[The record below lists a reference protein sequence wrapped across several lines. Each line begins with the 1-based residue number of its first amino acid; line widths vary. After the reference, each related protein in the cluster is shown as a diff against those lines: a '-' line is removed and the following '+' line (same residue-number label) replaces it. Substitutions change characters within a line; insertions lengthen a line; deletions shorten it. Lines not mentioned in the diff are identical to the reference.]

1 MSSLKR
7 RADRSVSLPALR
19 INRRRNKNMSSLERS
34 IEIAVTAHKE
44 QVDKAGKPYIL
55 HPLRLMFKMQT
66 EKEMIAAVLH
76 DVVEDTDWTIPKL
89 VAEGF
94 DEEVI
99 TAVKLLTHDKKIP
112 YKKYIE
118 AIKTNKIALKVKLAD
133 LEDNLDIK
141 RIAHPKFKDYA
152 RIAEYLKYYN
162 ELKKLI

>member
-1 MSSLKR
+1 MSL
-7 RADRSVSLPALR
+7 
-19 INRRRNKNMSSLERS
+19 LERA

-66 EKEMIAAVLH
+66 ENEMIAAVLH
-76 DVVEDTDWTIPKL
+76 DVVEDTDWTIEKL
-89 VAEGF
+89 EDEGF
-94 DEEVI
+94 SAEVL
-99 TAVKLLTHDKKIP
+99 TAVNLLTHDKKVP
-112 YKKYIE
+112 YKKFIE

-152 RIAEYLKYYN
+152 RIAEYLIYYN
-162 ELKKLI
+162 ELKELV

>member
-1 MSSLKR
+1 MSL
-7 RADRSVSLPALR
+7 
-19 INRRRNKNMSSLERS
+19 LERA

-66 EKEMIAAVLH
+66 ESEMIAAVLH
-76 DVVEDTDWTIPKL
+76 DVVEDTDWTIAKL
-89 VAEGF
+89 EAVGF
-94 DEEVI
+94 NSAVI
-99 TAVKLLTHDKKIP
+99 AAGKLLTHNKKGP

-118 AIKTNKIALKVKLAD
+118 AIKTNKIALNVKLAD

-141 RIAHPKFKDYA
+141 RIAHPKFRDYA

-162 ELKKLI
+162 ELKNI